1 MKLERLRICV
11 NLSVLS
17 LQKLDEVLNLL
28 NVPFKTF
35 GAFPPKMVVEALI
48 LRDFAELDRDLFQNR
63 FFGANGLVTKAALE

>member
-17 LQKLDEVLNLL
+17 LRKLDEVLNLL

-35 GAFPPKMVVEALI
+35 AAFPPKMVVEALI
-48 LRDFAELDRDLFQNR
+48 WRDFTELDRDLFQNR